1 MTFNL
6 FILWTFV
13 LVGRPQ
19 DLVPEIGSIRP
30 VVIVALVTLAFIILG
45 SAKKRIG
52 TLLESKEAKKYILF
66 FLVMM
71 AGIPFAYHRSVAFEQ
86 VMSSYT
92 INILFFFSFI
102 LLVDSFEKLK
112 KVVLTIT
119 VSTLI
124 YGVFTLIKGTFTSG
138 RLSTYGTM
146 FDPNDIAYVLV
157 SLFPL
162 SLFYLAHKEG
172 ILKKIIAIVTMAS
185 AVGVI
190 LLTGSRGGFIS
201 LASVAL
207 FLLFTNMGSIKKF
220 HKVLFLAAMV
230 VVAVYFSDKINL
242 ERYSTM
248 TSIGEDYNV
257 TDEFGRLQIWK
268 RAATLIL
275 SNPFTGVGAN
285 CFPMAI
291 GYLREE
297 MDLIPKWQVAH
308 NSYIQVATETG
319 LIGFFLF
326 ASLILG
332 GLRTF
337 SKLRRLDIKSPDA
350 SRFRTLSSLFMVGFA
365 GHLIAAFFITQGYS
379 IFFTLFFASS
389 ATLRR
394 LANPM
399 PVGEKEYSRPPS
411 EAAIDKP
418 NQ

>member
-19 DLVPEIGSIRP
+19 DLIPAINSIRP
-30 VVIVALVTLAFIILG
+30 ALIVALVTLAFIILG

-52 TLLESKEAKKYILF
+52 ALLESKETKKYILF
-66 FLVMM
+66 FLVMT
-71 AGIPFAYHRSVAFEQ
+71 AGIPFAYHRKVAFEQ
-86 VMSSYT
+86 VMPSYT
-92 INILFFFSFI
+92 INMLFFFSFI

-112 KVVLTIT
+112 KVILTIT

-124 YGVFTLIKGTFTSG
+124 YGVFTLVKGTSSSG

-172 ILKKIIAIVTMAS
+172 FLKKIIAIAAMAS

-201 LASVAL
+201 LAFVAL
-207 FLLFTNMGSIKKF
+207 FLLFTNMGGIKKS

-230 VVAVYFSDKINL
+230 VVVVFYSDRINF

-248 TSIGEDYNV
+248 FSIEEDYNV
-257 TDEFGRLQIWK
+257 TDEFGRLQIWS
-268 RAATLIL
+268 RAFQLIR

-285 CFPMAI
+285 CFSMAI

-297 MDLIPKWQVAH
+297 MHLTPKWQVAH
-308 NSYIQVATETG
+308 NSYIQVATEIG
-319 LIGFFLF
+319 LIGFFFF
-326 ASLILG
+326 ASLIVG

-337 SKLRRLDIKSPDA
+337 SKLRRFDIKSPEA
-350 SRFRTLSSLFMVGFA
+350 SRFKTLSSLFMVGFV
-365 GHLIAAFFITQGYS
+365 GHLIAAFFLSQGYS

-389 ATLRR
+389 ATLNR
-394 LANPM
+394 LANPI
-399 PVGEKEYSRPPS
+399 PTKKRVYSRPPS
-411 EAAIDKP
+411 EATLDRP
-418 NQ
+418 NL